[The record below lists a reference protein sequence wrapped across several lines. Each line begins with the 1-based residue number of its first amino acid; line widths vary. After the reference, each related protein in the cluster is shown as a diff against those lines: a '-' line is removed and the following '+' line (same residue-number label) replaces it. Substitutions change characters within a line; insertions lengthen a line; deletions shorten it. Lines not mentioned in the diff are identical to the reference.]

1 MNEQNNLRFLII
13 SVFIIVLYFLNSI
26 LFGKNYYGNHL
37 FLLFSEASRFYNG
50 DLLYKQIYV
59 TYGIGQTLINAASLY
74 LFGENTF
81 SLYLI
86 ANIFFFLSIFFIL
99 VICLK
104 LKFSNIESFFIT
116 IILINISPA
125 LINPWG
131 TYLAYLPIVL
141 SLYFLLNKNKINL
154 FFSGFL
160 LAVACL
166 IKETILLTVII
177 ILSYV
182 IFELL
187 FKRDRK
193 VKIQKQYILIK
204 FYMSGF
210 LLPILIFISYML
222 ISNNYLIWISLIYP
236 SYRESTLAHLG
247 YYINPNKDFLRE
259 IYLLYIV
266 PFRAIGLVFLKSI
279 YNLWIDWILIF
290 ISYLL
295 SFLIIFKRLFQNK
308 KWKEVENQKY
318 IFSIIS
324 VYCISFIIQNL
335 HIADLMRVAT
345 GSILGIII
353 TNYFLKKFVKQNKIK
368 ILIYLIIIFLIF
380 FRSATFI
387 TWGNN
392 VDLKDFYILSAKN
405 IKNNLNIILE
415 NKNNFE
421 TFEKVPEFKH
431 MNYDFSTHKFY
442 SDLKNKCREIKN
454 NKRIMFSDNHT
465 EIWEASYF
473 CKTQPL
479 YYFPFTFNNVWV
491 KLFPNTKIT
500 DIYNNKENLDKIED
514 YTINFYLSNNLSVI
528 KDRFGKNINLNA
540 YNIIYT
546 YDLKKTIIEK
556 TYGNRYFLIL
566 QKKE

>member
-1 MNEQNNLRFLII
+1 MKKKNNLTFLII
-13 SVFIIVLYFLNSI
+13 SFFIIFLYFLNSI
-26 LFGKNYYGNHL
+26 LIGKNYYGNHL

-59 TYGIGQTLINAASLY
+59 TYGIGQTLINVASLY

-99 VICLK
+99 LICLK
-104 LKFSNIESFFIT
+104 LKFSNIESFFLI

-160 LAVACL
+160 LSIACL
-166 IKETILLTVII
+166 IKETILITAII

-193 VKIQKQYILIK
+193 VKIQKQYSLIN

-210 LLPILIFISYML
+210 LSPTLIFIIYML
-222 ISNNYLIWISLIYP
+222 ISNNYLIWVSLIYP

-266 PFRAIGLVFLKSI
+266 PFRAIGLVFLKSF

-295 SFLIIFKRLFQNK
+295 SFFIIFKRVFQNK
-308 KWKEVENQKY
+308 QWKEIENQKY

-353 TNYFLKKFVKQNKIK
+353 TNYFLKKFVKKDKIK
-368 ILIYLIIIFLIF
+368 ILIYISIIFLIF
-380 FRSATFI
+380 FRSSTFV

-392 VDLKDFYILSAKN
+392 MNLKDFYILSEKN
-405 IKNNLNIILE
+405 IKNNLNLFIK
-415 NKNNFE
+415 NKNNSE
-421 TFEKVPEFKH
+421 TFEKIPEFKH

-442 SDLKNKCREIKN
+442 LDLKRKCIEIKN
-454 NKRIMFSDNHT
+454 NKKIMFSDNHT

-500 DIYNNKENLDKIED
+500 DVYNNKENLDKIEN
-514 YTINFYLSNNLSVI
+514 YTINFYLSENFLII
-528 KDRFGKNINLNA
+528 KDRFGKNINLKD
-540 YNIIYT
+540 YNIIYA

-556 TYGNRYFLIL
+556 TYGKRYFLIL